1 MDFPQQLQACVEQA
15 NEALRRF
22 IAPQPFQNTPLVEAM
37 HYGALLGGKRLRPFL
52 VYATGEMFGVS
63 RTTLDAPAAAVECI
77 HAYSLMHD
85 DLPAMDDDDLR
96 RGLPTCHIKFGEANA
111 ILAGD
116 ALQTLAFSI
125 LSDAPMTD
133 VPDRDRLAMVS
144 ELAQASGVAGM
155 CGGQALDLQAEGQ
168 QVNLQALERIHRH
181 KTGALIRAA
190 VRMGALSAG
199 ERGRAALPALDRYAE
214 NIGLAREIGTEDFAR
229 TMPEYCGV
237 ISKSPTVKAVK
248 AKIEAEEEHFDFSI
262 LDKVVEEASNI
273 DIREIAQQTEETVV
287 EVETVNGFGA
297 NDAILDIRSIDEQED
312 KPLKVEGVEVVS
324 LPFYKLSTKFGD
336 LDQSKTWLL
345 WCERGVMSRLQALY
359 LREQGFSNVKVYR
372 P

>member
-15 NEALRRF
+15 NETLRRF

-52 VYATGEMFGVS
+52 VYATGEMFGVC

-125 LSDAPMTD
+125 LSDAPMVD

-144 ELAQASGVAGM
+144 ELAQASGVAGIYAVLVQNIAVGDDITVAIWECM
-155 CGGQALDLQAEGQ
+155 GYTVLLCYTLF
-168 QVNLQALERIHRH
+168 
-181 KTGALIRAA
+181 KTG
-190 VRMGALSAG
+190 S
-199 ERGRAALPALDRYAE
+199 
-214 NIGLAREIGTEDFAR
+214 LA
-229 TMPEYCGV
+229 
-237 ISKSPTVKAVK
+237 KS
-248 AKIEAEEEHFDFSI
+248 
-262 LDKVVEEASNI
+262 L
-273 DIREIAQQTEETVV
+273 
-287 EVETVNGFGA
+287 FGA
-297 NDAILDIRSIDEQED
+297 R
-312 KPLKVEGVEVVS
+312 
-324 LPFYKLSTKFGD
+324 
-336 LDQSKTWLL
+336 
-345 WCERGVMSRLQALY
+345 
-359 LREQGFSNVKVYR
+359 
-372 P
+372 